1 MKTLVILFTILFI
14 VSCNKEAVEPKR
26 CFTIEIQYLD
36 TNWNPGT
43 TEKLIEEKCN
53 MTFAEAQIYCNNIE
67 EKETYLRNGYVITS
81 VKIISQQ

>member
-1 MKTLVILFTILFI
+1 
-14 VSCNKEAVEPKR
+14 
-26 CFTIEIQYLD
+26 
-36 TNWNPGT
+36 
-43 TEKLIEEKCN
+43 